1 MSEHDDTRSP
11 WQLRASREVYANP
24 WIRVEEDQVVKPNGE
39 PGFYGRVCFLN
50 VAVGVIPVDDDGH
63 TWLVGQWRY
72 PLSRYSWEIPMG
84 GVPLAANVEAGA
96 LRELAEET
104 GLVARR
110 LTRLIEVDL
119 SNCITDERGIVFLAE
134 GLAQGAASPDDT
146 EVLQLRRVPLTEAIA
161 MAVDGRI
168 TDGLS
173 VIGLLALAR
182 RERVDPIA

>member
-11 WQLRASREVYANP
+11 WQLRGSREVYANP
-24 WIRVEEDQVVKPNGE
+24 WIRVEEDDVLKPSGE
-39 PGFYGRVCFLN
+39 PGLYGRVCFLN
-50 VAVGVIPVDDDGH
+50 LAVGVIPVDDEGH

-84 GVPLAANVEAGA
+84 GVPLAADIEAGA

-104 GLVARR
+104 GLVAQR

-134 GLAQGAASPDDT
+134 ALTQGPASPDDT
-146 EVLQLRRVPLTEAIA
+146 EVLRLRRVPLTEAIA
-161 MAVDGRI
+161 MALDGRI

-173 VIGLLALAR
+173 VIGLLALSRHALA
-182 RERVDPIA
+182 DSLK

>member
-1 MSEHDDTRSP
+1 MSDHDETRSP
-11 WQLRASREVYANP
+11 WQLRGSREVYANP

-39 PGFYGRVCFLN
+39 PGIYGRVSFRNL
-50 VAVGVIPVDDDGH
+50 AVGVIPVDDEGH

-84 GVPLAANVEAGA
+84 GVPLDADVEAGA

-104 GLVARR
+104 GLVAQR

-134 GLAQGAASPDDT
+134 GLTQGPASPDDT
-146 EVLQLRRVPLTEAIA
+146 EVLRLRRVALTQAVA
-161 MAVDGRI
+161 MAGDGRI
-168 TDGLS
+168 SDGLS
-173 VIGLLALAR
+173 VIGLLALSR
-182 RERVDPIA
+182 RGVADPSA